1 MPQMACIQC
10 KGQKLGREG
19 YDIQED
25 IRNKSAANN
34 RNKGKMSH
42 SYRKRMQ
49 RLKRLHPEQFAPE
62 KQKEPILEY
71 RHDEVID
78 GILFPAE
85 LVEIAKAIKP
95 LTTWEKIKRFFK
107 RCRV

>member
-1 MPQMACIQC
+1 
-10 KGQKLGREG
+10 
-19 YDIQED
+19 
-25 IRNKSAANN
+25 
-34 RNKGKMSH
+34 MSH

-62 KQKEPILEY
+62 KQGDVKAWNEAADILEKIPKLEY
-71 RHDEVID
+71 KHDEAID